1 MKSMNYM
8 SEIEPGKYIFGMV
21 KVGERGQVVIP
32 ASAREK
38 FGIRPGDNLMVIG
51 DKDRGLMLVDISKMK
66 SLALKILEGL
76 KEFDE

>member
-1 MKSMNYM
+1 M

-38 FGIRPGDNLMVIG
+38 FGINPGDNLMVIG
-51 DKDRGLMLVDISKMK
+51 DEDRGIMMINVSKMK
-66 SLALKILEGL
+66 SMALKILEGL
-76 KEFDE
+76 KEFEEK

>member
-1 MKSMNYM
+1 M

-38 FGIRPGDNLMVIG
+38 FGINPGDNLIVIG
-51 DKDRGLMLVDISKMK
+51 DEDRGIMMVDVSKMK
-66 SLALKILEGL
+66 SMALKILEGL
-76 KEFDE
+76 KEFE